1 MSSPGGESLRTV
13 VIAGAAN
20 LAIAVA
26 KAITGLLSGSAAML
40 SEAVHSL
47 ADTTTE
53 ALLFVAVRRS
63 AAPPDETHQ
72 FGYGRAGF
80 LWALVAAG
88 FTFVAGGGFAVTQ
101 GVHTI
106 IEGEVDSHFGSSFA
120 VLGIAFV
127 LESVSLTQGLRQA
140 RGEARGWQVGIG
152 RYLRYTTNTAVKAV
166 VFEDVAALIGLLL
179 AAIGLGLTAL
189 TGSAVWDGSASVAIG
204 LLLFLVGANLVRA
217 NASLLIGQAVPAV
230 MQRHIREE
238 LLALPE
244 IEKVEQLFTSIISM
258 SDVVVAARVKFTDA
272 ATAEAITAAADEA
285 ERRLS
290 QRFPSIRYVFLDPT
304 SI

>member
-1 MSSPGGESLRTV
+1 MTNGGESLRTV
-13 VIAGAAN
+13 VVAGSVNLGVAA
-20 LAIAVA
+20 A

-53 ALLFVAVRRS
+53 VLLFVAVRRG
-63 AAPPDETHQ
+63 AAPPDESHQ

-80 LWALVAAG
+80 LWALVAAA

-101 GVHTI
+101 GIHTI
-106 IEGEVDSHFGSSFA
+106 LHGDVDSHFGPSFA

-127 LESVSLTQGLRQA
+127 LESISLTQGLRQA
-140 RGEARGWQVGIG
+140 RGEAAGLRLGVS

-166 VFEDVAALIGLLL
+166 VFEDLAALTGLVL
-179 AAIGLGLTAL
+179 AAFGLGLTML
-189 TGSAVWDGSASVAIG
+189 TGSPLWDGSASIGIG
-204 LLLFLVGANLVRA
+204 LLLFVVGANLVRA

-230 MQRHIREE
+230 MQRHIHDE

-244 IEKVEQLFTSIISM
+244 IEKVEQLFTSVIGM
-258 SDVVVAARVKFTDA
+258 SDVVVAARVKFADA
-272 ATAEAITAAADEA
+272 ATAHAITAAADEA

-304 SI
+304 SV